1 MIEYIIVIFLSMFIG
16 YLWAGACQSK
26 QDYIYQRK
34 MRRAKIRDDFDDF
47 MRDYRSGK
55 FNKKTN

>member
-1 MIEYIIVIFLSMFIG
+1 MIEYILVIFLSMFIG

-47 MRDYRSGK
+47 MRDFRNGK
-55 FNKKTN
+55 ITK

>member
-1 MIEYIIVIFLSMFIG
+1 MIEYILVIFLSMLIG
-16 YLWAGACQSK
+16 YMWAGACQSK

-47 MRDYRSGK
+47 MRDFRNDK
-55 FNKKTN
+55 LTK

>member
-1 MIEYIIVIFLSMFIG
+1 MIEYILVIFLSMFIG

-47 MRDYRSGK
+47 MRNFRNGK
-55 FNKKTN
+55 ITK

>member
-1 MIEYIIVIFLSMFIG
+1 MDYAIVILLSMFIG

-47 MRDYRSGK
+47 MRDFRNGK
-55 FNKKTN
+55 LTK